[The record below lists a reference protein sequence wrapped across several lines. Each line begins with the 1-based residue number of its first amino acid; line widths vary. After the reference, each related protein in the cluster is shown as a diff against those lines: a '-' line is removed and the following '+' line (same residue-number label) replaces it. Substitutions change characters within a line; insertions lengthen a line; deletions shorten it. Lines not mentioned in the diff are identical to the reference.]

1 MGIFLF
7 PLMQRRKVKDN
18 HGKRT
23 AAGRGQHPQAEDSRI
38 QRKAAVAANR
48 GKSMDTIKA
57 GILAKVRIPLPV
69 LPFSSFIRRCLGFP

>member
-18 HGKRT
+18 HGKRR

-48 GKSMDTIKA
+48 RKSMDTNKA
-57 GILAKVRIPLPV
+57 GILAKISQVDLQ
-69 LPFSSFIRRCLGFP
+69 LLKYSQENSKL